1 MSQKSEVWQLRTHHL
16 PESFVRNLV
25 SILSGKNVYVNGT
38 EYQVQGDINKNNEN
52 GSQWYLE
59 VNFEKIDCNKSLS
72 CR

>member
-1 MSQKSEVWQLRTHHL
+1 
-16 PESFVRNLV
+16 
-25 SILSGKNVYVNGT
+25 VNGT